1 MVIFF
6 LLLLALAP
14 YVMAGC
20 IIYWFRTEIAAVLG
34 IITALVMVARENE
47 QTIAKMKQSP

>member
-20 IIYWFRTEIAAVLG
+20 IVYWFRTQIAAVLSV
-34 IITALVMVARENE
+34 ITALVMVARDHE
-47 QTIAKMKQSP
+47 QTITKMKQSP